1 MVMPG
6 GQPGGGGV
14 VVLGTGGI
22 DCSSLMIVTVIFR
35 IGTFFSPIMPAMGVI
50 KLFLVFYV
58 EKVC

>member
-1 MVMPG
+1 
-6 GQPGGGGV
+6 
-14 VVLGTGGI
+14 
-22 DCSSLMIVTVIFR
+22 MIVTVIFR

>member
-6 GQPGGGGV
+6 GQPGGGV